1 MSAENWS
8 EPINS
13 GKAIEIEAGK
23 TYVVE
28 LERSMTTDQLEK
40 VAAMWQERTGS
51 KVIFLDGGKIART
64 GVDEAELREQIAQDI
79 EKAAI
84 ELKSE
89 AREISADAYLVTNR
103 VTMACAAIARGLVK

>member
-1 MSAENWS
+1 MN
-8 EPINS
+8 
-13 GKAIEIEAGK
+13 KTLEIE
-23 TYVVE
+23 
-28 LERSMTTDQLEK
+28 L
-40 VAAMWQERTGS
+40 
-51 KVIFLDGGKIART
+51 
-64 GVDEAELREQIAQDI
+64 AELREQIAQDI